1 MKQFLVLACILWHC
15 IGATAQKAAENSLN
29 CALTVA
35 DVESIFGKGF
45 TAESPTKIGEIQ
57 SCRFKQKE
65 YTIQIQIQPAFGMKS
80 TAEYNKMMSP
90 KTVSW
95 QRIENDPDGAM
106 IEVRADKA
114 DDLASTPAVAYI
126 RGDKYVRL
134 QILGNYY
141 GYDNTKMPKM
151 REEMRNKLAQLKR
164 VQ

>member
-1 MKQFLVLACILWHC
+1 MKQLFVVMCILWHS
-15 IGATAQKAAENSLN
+15 IGAMAQKAPENNLN
-29 CALTVA
+29 CPLTLA
-35 DVESIFGKGF
+35 DVETIFGKGF
-45 TAESPTKIGEIQ
+45 TAESPRKIGEIL

-65 YTIQIQIQPAFGMKS
+65 YTIQIQIQPSFGMKS

-95 QRIENDPDGAM
+95 QPIANDQDGAM
-106 IEVRADKA
+106 IEVRTDKA

-141 GYDNTKMPKM
+141 GYDDAKMPKL
-151 REEMRNKLAQLKR
+151 RDEMRSKLAQLKR